1 MTTTIPRTSA
11 MLSFTASFISLS
23 RCEPGAVHRPDL
35 GATLTHEAPRRVEP
49 QVLRR
54 PRRRTGGGYRALL
67 IRVSKRPASHAAR
80 PVRWRALRLAW
91 PVLSRSTDVRPLRR
105 P

>member
-11 MLSFTASFISLS
+11 MLSFTASFIALS

-54 PRRRTGGGYRALL
+54 ARRRTGGGYRALL
-67 IRVSKRPASHAAR
+67 IRVSKRPGPPFVPARAMARAHAAMAGAFAAA
-80 PVRWRALRLAW
+80 P
-91 PVLSRSTDVRPLRR
+91 PSR
-105 P
+105 